1 MEIKV
6 LEPSEI
12 TSSYSSK
19 KFELELDEYKNVLDT
34 ITGSE
39 KLKRNILLNFSELAN
54 YYISTSDLEFQEISS
69 GKGNSQECYLL
80 HYALAKPFKDLM
92 LLHRDV
98 FLQLQIA
105 SHKAEENV
113 VKKDSIKAHF
123 LESKSILHQALNA
136 FQKNVEPI

>member
-123 LESKSILHQALNA
+123 LESKSIRIAHISKYLC
-136 FQKNVEPI
+136 KNR